1 MSKILVYLIAVPFIS
16 LLIFKAVFISDYD
29 LKQRYIKDQIDVV
42 CYEVKITGVLST
54 TEYNNFKTKINRLSD
69 FNRVGCIILKKG
81 DYINGTVTNLIDY
94 APGTVL
100 NKGDAFLIYVQSATV
115 SNYSRIQNAG
125 INPDD
130 SQNLYYKAK
139 AQCRVELYG

>member
-1 MSKILVYLIAVPFIS
+1 MSKILVFLIAVPFIA
-16 LLIFKAVFISDYD
+16 LLIFKAIFISEYD
-29 LKQRYIKDQIDVV
+29 LKQRYIKDQIDIV
-42 CYEVKITGVLST
+42 CYQVKITGVLST
-54 TEYNNFKTKINRLSD
+54 TEFNNFKSKINGLSD
-69 FNRVGCIILKKG
+69 FNGVGCIILKKG
-81 DYINGTVTNLIDY
+81 NYLNGIVTNLIDY

-100 NKGDAFLIYVQSATV
+100 NKGDSFIIYVRSSKV